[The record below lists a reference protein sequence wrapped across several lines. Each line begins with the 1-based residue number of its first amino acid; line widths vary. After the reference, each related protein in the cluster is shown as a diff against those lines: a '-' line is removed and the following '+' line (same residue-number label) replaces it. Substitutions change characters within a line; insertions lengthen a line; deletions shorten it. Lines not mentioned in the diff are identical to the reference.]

1 MIILLSIANVLVFK
15 AKANSLLRIQ
25 KIEDEDEAILQTV
38 AKHIVSEIKNISYNK
53 ANLTSCQ

>member
-15 AKANSLLRIQ
+15 AKANSLLRIK